1 MTDEGVRALADRY
14 LAAQLNGD
22 RQEALR
28 LVLEEGL
35 ERGVSVPDLHLEVV
49 ERAQRRI
56 GALWQENRI
65 SVAQEHLATAISQ
78 LVVSQLYCHL
88 PRARGNGRRVL
99 VACAEGEQHEMGAR
113 IAADFLEM
121 AGFDVHF
128 LGADVPADSVA
139 AMAAER
145 RPGRHP
151 VDLLVLSAATS
162 ICFPGLQAT
171 MRRVRELAPDLPIVV
186 GGSAFVWSDGC
197 AVPEGVVRGGSDV
210 RALVD
215 TARRLLGVHGAAA

>member
-1 MTDEGVRALADRY
+1 MTDEGIRALGDRY

-35 ERGVSVPDLHLEVV
+35 ERGVAVPDLHLKVV
-49 ERAQRRI
+49 QRAQRQI
-56 GALWQENRI
+56 GTLWQENRI
-65 SVAQEHLATAISQ
+65 TVAQEHLATAISQ
-78 LVVSQLYCHL
+78 LVVSQLYRYL
-88 PRARGNGRRVL
+88 PRTRGNGRRVL

-128 LGADVPADSVA
+128 LGANVPADSVA
-139 AMAAER
+139 EMAAER
-145 RPGRHP
+145 RPGRRS
-151 VDLLVLSAATS
+151 VDLLVLSATTS

-171 MRRVRELAPDLPIVV
+171 MRRVRELAPDLPIMV
-186 GGSAFVWSDGC
+186 GGSAFAWSDGC
-197 AVPEGVVRGGSDV
+197 AVPEGVVLGGSDAH
-210 RALVD
+210 ALVD
-215 TARRLLGVHGAAA
+215 GARRVLGVHEVAA

>member
-28 LVLEEGL
+28 LVIEEGL
-35 ERGVSVPDLHLEVV
+35 ERGVPVPKLHLEVV
-49 ERAQRRI
+49 ERAQRQI
-56 GALWQENRI
+56 GTLWQENRI

-78 LVVSQLYCHL
+78 LVVSQLYRHL
-88 PRARGNGRRVL
+88 PRARRNGRRVL

-128 LGADVPADSVA
+128 LGANVPADSVA

-145 RPGRHP
+145 RPGRRP

-171 MRRVRELAPDLPIVV
+171 MRRVRELAPELPIMV

-197 AVPEGVVRGGSDV
+197 AVPEGVVRGGSDA

-215 TARRLLGVHGAAA
+215 GARRLLGVHEAAA